1 MLAFTSIQVG
11 DNNIMKDIKKYN
23 YINVLQGQ
31 YGQGWED
38 LCADESYKEIRQN
51 LKEYRENE
59 GGSYRI
65 IQRRECNPEYSRVNT
80 EIVQ

>member
-1 MLAFTSIQVG
+1 
-11 DNNIMKDIKKYN
+11 MKDIKKYN

-51 LKEYRENE
+51 LTEYRENE

-65 IQRRECNPEYSRVNT
+65 IQRRECNPAYSRVST
-80 EIVQ
+80 QIVQ

>member
-1 MLAFTSIQVG
+1 
-11 DNNIMKDIKKYN
+11 MKKQNKYN

-65 IQRRECNPEYSRVNT
+65 IQRRENNPAYSRVIT

>member
-1 MLAFTSIQVG
+1 
-11 DNNIMKDIKKYN
+11 MKNQNKYN

-65 IQRRECNPEYSRVNT
+65 IQRREHNPRKPHVYEPMVVLVTSTRD
-80 EIVQ
+80 

>member
-1 MLAFTSIQVG
+1 MIDKHCQIG
-11 DNNIMKDIKKYN
+11 DNNIMKDINKYN

-65 IQRRECNPEYSRVNT
+65 IQRRECNPEYNRVST